1 MIKRGG
7 SNINNEEET
16 NEEFNLRMEK
26 CKEKRNREI
35 QRFISNRITK
45 EKSEGKNR
53 SVEALKFID
62 EKINKLK
69 KKIRILDTPQKRLSN
84 NEKKELS
91 KAKQQYLNIIRS
103 ENEKVK
109 IKQEYYEK
117 KEKENIEAFKKALLG
132 KYIDD
137 YKKYN
142 MGDGNNNNLIN
153 PNKFTYNRH
162 VPQCHSLFNP
172 YGSEPNN
179 KVNNA
184 KVNNA
189 KVNNTRVNNAK
200 VNDPKQNKQ
209 PSFVGSL
216 FGKTGGNSKKRSSK
230 KIPVKKPSSKKA
242 PLKKRSS
249 KK

>member
-7 SNINNEEET
+7 YNNNNEEET

-35 QRFISNRITK
+35 QRFISNRIAK

-53 SVEALKFID
+53 NVEALKFID

-69 KKIRILDTPQKRLSN
+69 KKIKILDTPQKRLSN
-84 NEKKELS
+84 NEKKEKKSILEQIVKIKS
-91 KAKQQYLNIIRS
+91 PNGIA
-103 ENEKVK
+103 K
-109 IKQEYYEK
+109 IKQEYYEEK
-117 KEKENIEAFKKALLG
+117 KKENIEAFKKALLG

-142 MGDGNNNNLIN
+142 MGEGNNNNLID
-153 PNKFTYNRH
+153 PNKFRYNRH

-179 KVNNA
+179 

-230 KIPVKKPSSKKA
+230 KIPVKKSSSKKA
-242 PLKKRSS
+242 PLKKPSS

>member
-7 SNINNEEET
+7 YNNNNNNEEKTNEEKT
-16 NEEFNLRMEK
+16 NEEFNLRMKK

-35 QRFISNRITK
+35 QRFISNRIAK
-45 EKSEGKNR
+45 EKSNGKIKNSEESRFINTKISDLSRPLKNR
-53 SVEALKFID
+53 MNVLT
-62 EKINKLK
+62 KL
-69 KKIRILDTPQKRLSN
+69 PRLSDN
-84 NEKKELS
+84 QRIEKKSILEQIGKIKSPNGIAKIKEEYYKKVFEKVLLS
-91 KAKQQYLNIIRS
+91 K
-103 ENEKVK
+103 
-109 IKQEYYEK
+109 
-117 KEKENIEAFKKALLG
+117 
-132 KYIDD
+132 YIYD
-137 YKKYN
+137 YKTYN
-142 MGDGNNNNLIN
+142 MGDGNNNNFID
-153 PNKFTYNRH
+153 PNKFTYRH

-189 KVNNTRVNNAK
+189 RINNAK

-209 PSFVGSL
+209 PSSIFGSM

-230 KIPVKKPSSKKA
+230 KAPVKKPSSKKA
-242 PLKKRSS
+242 LVKKTSS